1 MQKQSFWMFVGFSA
15 LVGCSSTT
23 FTTAETSDAGKDQI
37 NESTTSNDGGID
49 SPNDTPVTCEP
60 YSCRSGCGE
69 CDAGMQ
75 CGNGGAF
82 TCGSRNCAAFS
93 LDVFTDA
100 ATYNCPSEMTLIYRC
115 AHYSGQ
121 NNKDIMP
128 RCLSR
133 GGSTADGEYTY
144 WCCPQ

>member
-1 MQKQSFWMFVGFSA
+1 MRKHSFMFIG
-15 LVGCSSTT
+15 LIILTGCSSTT
-23 FTTAETSDAGKDQI
+23 FTTAEETSDAAKDQI
-37 NESTTSNDGGID
+37 NESAISNDGGID
-49 SPNDTPVTCEP
+49 SQDDVSTVCEP

-75 CGNGGAF
+75 CGNGGAS

-100 ATYNCPSEMTLIYRC
+100 STYNCPSEMTLIYRC
-115 AHYSGQ
+115 AHYPGQ